1 MNNSEL
7 NTDGMTEA
15 QISYV
20 ERLEKRIEKGLA
32 VCASKDKEIE
42 RLQKFEGHW
51 RQLHGSV
58 EV

>member
-42 RLQKFEGHW
+42 RLQKYEGYW
-51 RQLHGSV
+51 IQLHG
-58 EV
+58 EA

>member
-1 MNNSEL
+1 MNNSKL

-42 RLQKFEGHW
+42 RLQKYEDYW
-51 RQLHGSV
+51 IQLHG
-58 EV
+58 EA

>member
-42 RLQKFEGHW
+42 RLQKYEDYW
-51 RQLHGSV
+51 IQLHG
-58 EV
+58 EA

>member
-1 MNNSEL
+1 MSFSEL
-7 NTDGMTEA
+7 NTDGMTEV

-20 ERLEKRIEKGLA
+20 ERLQKRIEKGLA

-42 RLQKFEGHW
+42 RLQKFEEIW
-51 RQLHGSV
+51 RQTHGSV